1 MLMLQKLR
9 KLRTNENVLIA
20 VDVLLH
26 SKSAF
31 MSVFLMAFMIR
42 TSLKESPSSFLIY
55 CIVRYSLMGIL
66 SILLLR
72 LTRKHTLLA
81 WRLSMLF
88 SIFQIISVALL
99 DSSAAYFPFVI
110 ATFSALESVLYWR
123 PKMYFDTTEVSDDRR
138 LRFKSVGQI
147 WIEGA
152 KIIMPIILGIAIS
165 STSYVRTANIIMIL
179 SLIQLL
185 LSVLFRPT
193 KVHKR
198 EESKHSIMDVAR
210 FMAQHDTMHK
220 IIYLSLLRGILV
232 SSAGYLMISQIY
244 IYRNTDS
251 DLDLGI
257 YTALASFIAITVLWL
272 YRRADHNKRIQ
283 KTILFSL
290 IPPTVLLPLIA
301 IIVPDDPLIAIT
313 FYVYTQSIIESFLN
327 STLTLTRLQDIL
339 SRHLRDDS
347 YRVEIESI
355 AEVFLS
361 IGRVVTITVVLMMIN
376 FGLDDYLMVF
386 AFISSFAIIPV
397 TYLTFPSKMWRHD
410 KIKA

>member
-31 MSVFLMAFMIR
+31 MSVFLMAFMMR

-72 LTRKHTLLA
+72 LTRKHTLAA
-81 WRLSMLF
+81 WRLSMFF
-88 SIFQIISVALL
+88 SVFQIIGVALL
-99 DSSAAYFPFVI
+99 DSTTVYFPFII
-110 ATFSALESVLYWR
+110 AIFSAFESVLYWR

-152 KIIMPIILGIAIS
+152 KIVMPIILGIVIS
-165 STSYVRTANIIMIL
+165 NTSYIRTANIIMIL
-179 SLIQLL
+179 SLVQLL

-193 KVHKR
+193 KAHKR
-198 EESKHSIMDVAR
+198 EESKHSILDVAR
-210 FMAQHDTMHK
+210 FMLKHETMHR
-220 IIYLSLLRGILV
+220 IIYLSLLRGVIV

-244 IYRNTDS
+244 VYRNTGS

-257 YTALASFIAITVLWL
+257 YTALASFIAIIVLWL
-272 YRRADHNKRIQ
+272 YRRADHKKRVQ
-283 KTILFSL
+283 KTILFSIL
-290 IPPTVLLPLIA
+290 PPTILLPLIA
-301 IIVPDDPLIAIT
+301 IIVPNNPLIAIT
-313 FYVYTQSIIESFLN
+313 FYVYTQSIIESFFN
-327 STLTLTRLQDIL
+327 GTLTLTRLQDIL

-361 IGRVVTITVVLMMIN
+361 IGRVVTITIVLMMIN
-376 FGLDDYLMVF
+376 FGLDDYLMIF
-386 AFISSFAIIPV
+386 ALISSVAIIP
-397 TYLTFPSKMWRHD
+397 TIYLTFPSKMWRRD
-410 KIKA
+410 KIEA